1 MPCEPGKFYQ
11 DETGLWQYCPS
22 EGIGEYGPEGT
33 PVDYESSWVE
43 QAAERGSNPL
53 WDIMR
58 DNPEFLRRFNMDFL
72 LSGNRLPGMNPT
84 DFTLEEGLY
93 GTELGM
99 LDIEQGIGE
108 RTAKEAL
115 RSGAMETGGR
125 LASSGFE
132 GFGAHERAGAKG
144 RKKTLRD
151 YSQVSEDIALNRA
164 DARTTFEQE
173 VAEDRYTYGD
183 EVSNWITTFFGTEP
197 TSSEYMATDEQM
209 CDSGEVW
216 TGSECMPLEEFENEY
231 IFGV

>member
-1 MPCEPGKFYQ
+1 MPCEPGKFYE
-11 DETGLWQYCPS
+11 DENGLWQYCPS

-43 QAAERGSNPL
+43 QSSERGSNPL
-53 WDIMR
+53 WDM
-58 DNPEFLRRFNMDFL
+58 NFLM
-72 LSGNRLPGMNPT
+72 SENRLPGMSPA

-115 RSGAMETGGR
+115 RSGVMASGEQ
-125 LASSGFE
+125 LASSGFQ
-132 GFGAHERAGAKG
+132 GGGAYERAGAKG
-144 RKKTLRD
+144 REKTLRD
-151 YSQVSEDIALNRA
+151 YAQVREDIALNRA

-173 VAEDRYTYGD
+173 VAQDRYTYGD
-183 EVSNWITTFFGTEP
+183 TVADWITTFFGTDP
-197 TSSEYMATDEQM
+197 TASEYMATDEQM
-209 CDSGEVW
+209 CESGYVW

>member
-1 MPCEPGKFYQ
+1 MPCEPGKFYE
-11 DETGLWQYCPS
+11 DENGLWQYCPS
-22 EGIGEYGPEGT
+22 EGLGEYGPEGT

-43 QAAERGSNPL
+43 QSSERGSTPL

-58 DNPEFLRRFNMDFL
+58 DNTEFLRQFDINFL
-72 LSGNRLPGMNPT
+72 MSENRLPGMSPV
-84 DFTLEEGLY
+84 DFTFEEGLY

-115 RSGAMETGGR
+115 KSGVMASGEQ
-125 LASSGFE
+125 LASSGFQ
-132 GFGAHERAGAKG
+132 GGGAYERAGAKG
-144 RKKTLRD
+144 RKKTFRD
-151 YSQVSEDIALNRA
+151 YAQVREDIALNRA

-173 VAEDRYTYGD
+173 VAQDRYRYGD
-183 EVSNWITTFFGTEP
+183 EVAEWITTFFGTDP
-197 TSSEYMATDEQM
+197 TASEYMRDEP
-209 CDSGEVW
+209 CPGIDDVW